1 MLSFLLKGVS
11 DMDVFDPRQF
21 AVLLKKAIGTRSAKE
36 FSKEVGISRYQVS
49 RRLNG
54 TLLSPPRKSTLFAI
68 ASAAQNNVTYEEL
81 LACCGYL
88 DIPDGK
94 TLPETDMQDIKKA
107 RACVLA
113 NMDCLKAT
121 CQIPVGEPQIPCD
134 FELLV
139 GEAPCVHW
147 DFICIP
153 SSESPAVIEGT
164 LNQHYLDLIYE
175 RLEAYSKL
183 SFLTNRRVLFDACT
197 AHRPVNLD
205 ANVSVILYDSDLLEV
220 ISENELS
227 KSKTSPLPD
236 GSCCFH
242 SEDG

>member
-1 MLSFLLKGVS
+1 
-11 DMDVFDPRQF
+11 
-21 AVLLKKAIGTRSAKE
+21 
-36 FSKEVGISRYQVS
+36 
-49 RRLNG
+49 
-54 TLLSPPRKSTLFAI
+54 
-68 ASAAQNNVTYEEL
+68 
-81 LACCGYL
+81 
-88 DIPDGK
+88 
-94 TLPETDMQDIKKA
+94 MQDIKKA